1 MKGILDDPEGFFELG
16 GWDFL
21 EPESD
26 AEVGSFLIFKKSG
39 SGFTHRRTW
48 HAGR

>member
-21 EPESD
+21 EPED
-26 AEVGSFLIFKKSG
+26 GNDVRDEA
-39 SGFTHRRTW
+39 
-48 HAGR
+48 